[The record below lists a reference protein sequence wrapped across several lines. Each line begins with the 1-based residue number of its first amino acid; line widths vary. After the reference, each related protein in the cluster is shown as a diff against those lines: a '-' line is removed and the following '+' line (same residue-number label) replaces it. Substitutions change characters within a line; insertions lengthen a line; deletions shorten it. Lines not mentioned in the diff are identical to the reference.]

1 MILMRCRGKPAKAE
15 PAATEDLTEE
25 SPCRAR
31 AVVAVCTEGEQ
42 AILARKTFWVLILA
56 RKTFWVL
63 IPNSLATQR
72 VKSLPTHSEL
82 PGLGRPPATGRQ
94 SIPSRRQVERSHQS

>member
-42 AILARKTFWVLILA
+42 AILARKTFCVL
-56 RKTFWVL
+56 RPKFF
-63 IPNSLATQR
+63 S
-72 VKSLPTHSEL
+72 HSVSEVS
-82 PGLGRPPATGRQ
+82 PHPFRASWAWKAAGNREAEHTEQEAG
-94 SIPSRRQVERSHQS
+94 